1 MVELILFI
9 VVICIIIMLINSRVI
24 TNVTNVI
31 DNDEKK
37 CSNSYI
43 YIKNSVKGGEFGRGV
58 FANKDF
64 NEGDVI
70 EIGSLLVGTN
80 ENMFI
85 GLYQNYVWNKNDE
98 ILLPLGFAS
107 ICNHN
112 YDKNSR
118 IDFYDDFYNLVAI
131 KNIKKNEEI
140 LVSYCNGQTKEECDK
155 WFSNRNIKQI

>member
-1 MVELILFI
+1 MVEFILFI

-85 GLYQNYVWNKNDE
+85 GLYQNYVWNKNGK

-107 ICNHN
+107 ICNHT
-112 YDKNSR
+112 YDKNSE
-118 IDFYDDFYNLVAI
+118 IYFYDDFYNLIAI

-140 LVSYCNGQTKEECDK
+140 LVSYCYGQTKEECEY
-155 WFSNRNIKQI
+155 WFSSKNIKQI